1 MWEGV
6 SVVDHPNNL
15 FAFGFFVD
23 TTDIAGQSARV
34 SAVSPKDS

>member
-23 TTDIAGQSARV
+23 AKDLAGQSARV